1 MSALPQ
7 PATRLL
13 VVGMSGTGKSTRVKE
28 LLRSWVQKGVR
39 VVALDPGD
47 EYSRHGVPTGLVRL
61 GPLKHRMT
69 ATELAANPRAMLAP
83 RLSLSVVPG
92 PSIREWARAF
102 ELVAGL
108 ARHAGRLV
116 IVADEAGTWCH
127 AGTHPA
133 CSRAA
138 AELAALATTGRHQG
152 IALVVVSQRAATVPA
167 TVRSQC
173 TDAILFRQEEVADLD
188 ALAARWRDDSLP
200 TRLPALADGESVE
213 ILRTIKGAETKSN
226 PTPTAAPLRAVS

>member
-13 VVGMSGTGKSTRVKE
+13 VTGMSGTGKSTRVKE
-28 LLRSWVQKGVR
+28 LLRSWQQRGVR
-39 VVALDPGD
+39 IVALDPGD
-47 EYSRHGVPTGLVRL
+47 EFSRHGVQTGLVRL

-92 PSIREWARAF
+92 PTVRDWARAF

-116 IVADEAGTWCH
+116 IVAEEAGTWCH
-127 AGTHPA
+127 AATHPA

-138 AELAALATTGRHQG
+138 AELGALAATGRHQG
-152 IALVVVSQRAATVPA
+152 IALVIISQRAAMVPA

-173 TDAILFRQEEVADLD
+173 TDALIFRQEETADLE
-188 ALAARWRDDSLP
+188 ALSARWRDDSLA
-200 TRLPALADGESVE
+200 TRLPALADGECVE
-213 ILRTIKGAETKSN
+213 LLRTLQ
-226 PTPTAAPLRAVS
+226 PAAQSHHPPAALRAVS